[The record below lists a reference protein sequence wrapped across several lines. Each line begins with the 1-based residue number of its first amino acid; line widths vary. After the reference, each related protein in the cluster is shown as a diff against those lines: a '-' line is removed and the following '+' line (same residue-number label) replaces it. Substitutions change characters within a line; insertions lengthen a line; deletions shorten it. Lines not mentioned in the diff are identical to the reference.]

1 MSSKHGAAPNHTAQ
15 FEIRNVYK
23 RPPDKNGNSYILSD
37 LSFEIYQNE
46 IFTILGPS
54 GAGKSTLL
62 RLLNALDE
70 PSKGNILFEGN
81 PIQDIDIFS
90 LRKKVGMVFQR
101 PALLPG
107 TVKENLSFPREI
119 GNASSKLTDEVLLR
133 RVGLSSDLL
142 SRDASALSV
151 GQQQRV
157 MIARA
162 LINEPDVLLMDEPT
176 SALDPAASKRIL
188 HLVKQLKEEYN
199 HTIVYVTHNMPEAK
213 EIADRVLLLVDGQAK
228 IISTAESFFSGES
241 SDLAEK
247 FLAGELENSS

>member
-1 MSSKHGAAPNHTAQ
+1 MTKHFTLK
-15 FEIRNVYK
+15 FEISHLYK
-23 RPPDKNGNSYILSD
+23 KPPNSNSENYILTD
-37 LSFEIYQNE
+37 VTFKVNPGE

-70 PSKGNILFEGN
+70 PSEGEILFDGN
-81 PIQDIDIFS
+81 PIQDLDIFE

-107 TVKENLSFPREI
+107 TVKENLDFPREI
-119 GNASSKLTDEVLLR
+119 GSLPESQTQSDKEILAI
-133 RVGLSSDLL
+133 VGLSDTLL

-188 HLVKQLKEEYN
+188 HLVKQLKEDYN

-213 EIADRVLLLVDGQAK
+213 EVADRVLLLVDGQAK
-228 IISTAESFFSGES
+228 IISKAESFFSGES

-247 FLAGELENSS
+247 FLAGELENNS